1 MIHRTRFL
9 ALFFENLVDDSS
21 IAVLLTATV
30 LFIDRKGVIKVEFT
44 SIVKS
49 QSGDGVRRC
58 DFSKVS
64 AIDGEPLGSSGIT
77 ANRPRCTHGDVA
89 PYEPNQCQIN

>member
-1 MIHRTRFL
+1 M
-9 ALFFENLVDDSS
+9 A
-21 IAVLLTATV
+21 ATV
-30 LFIDRKGVIKVEFT
+30 LFTDRASGGESLKSGDKGAAFT

-58 DFSKVS
+58 DFSMVS

-89 PYEPNQCQIN
+89 P